1 MKQVNKK
8 WLSHLPLEV
17 IANTQDNYLD
27 AYVIALEGW
36 RRGLNLSWHTKKSN
50 KFKNIKTWFVD
61 EPGQLFSL
69 QSKENSHYF
78 FRSRGDKVL
87 NEAVEIGMN
96 KQKTKEL
103 LTKAEVPVPKG
114 KEFINNYSENDVI
127 NYAESLGYPVV
138 VKPKDGSFGRGVISQ
153 IMNNDE
159 LKEAL
164 HHLRYE
170 LKENEI
176 LLEKH
181 ITGNDYRLY
190 VVGDKVEGAILRI
203 APNVIGDGTKTIE
216 TLIKEKN
223 NLRNLNPRLATCPIR
238 TDNEAITYLNKNNYN
253 LNSIPK
259 ENETVYINDKAN
271 IYLGG
276 YPVEVLDELSDAI
289 KEIAIQAINAVP
301 GLNHGAVDLMIEKN
315 NEIDEMGYVIE
326 LNPTAQLGGILF
338 PLKGSPR
345 DIPSAII
352 DYYFPETKDNTRN
365 LLAYFKFQEV
375 LHPLVVGAANIAKV
389 TNCHNNHPV
398 VKKLTLKGD
407 FSDIKSIYKMRA
419 FMIKIK
425 LNGVIK
431 VLSENNIELLILGEE
446 TSILTFKENF
456 EAIEIQDEKLIHE
469 SLTQP
474 IKLGVE
480 IKDTT
485 HNLRT
490 NIKNLEERT
499 NKLKNEQL
507 KLEKEYN
514 KMLNSNS
521 WKLTSPLR
529 KVTGGIKKMIRRG
542 SN

>member
-69 QSKENSHYF
+69 HSKENSHYF
-78 FRSRGDKVL
+78 FRSRGDRVS

-103 LTKAEVPVPKG
+103 LTETSVPVPKG
-114 KEFINNYSENDVI
+114 KEFINNYTENDLI
-127 NYAESLGYPVV
+127 NYAETLGYPVV
-138 VKPKDGSFGRGVISQ
+138 IKPKDGSFGRGVISQ
-153 IMNNDE
+153 IMNSDE

-164 HHLRYE
+164 YHLRYE

-181 ITGNDYRLY
+181 ITGSDYRLY
-190 VVGDKVEGAILRI
+190 VVGDKVEGAILRV
-203 APNVIGDGTKTIE
+203 APNIIGDGIKTIE

-223 NLRNLNPRLATCPIR
+223 DLRNLNPRLATCPIR

-259 ENETVYINDKAN
+259 KNETVYINDKAN
-271 IYLGG
+271 ISLGG
-276 YPVEVLDELSDAI
+276 DPVDVLDELSDAM

-315 NEIDEMGYVIE
+315 NEIDEKGYVIE

-352 DYYFPETKDNTRN
+352 DYYFPETKDNKRN
-365 LLAYFKFQEV
+365 LLSYFKFQEV
-375 LHPLVVGAANIAKV
+375 LHPLVIGAANIVKV
-389 TNCHNNHPV
+389 TNCHIDHPV
-398 VKKLTLKGD
+398 AKRITLKGD
-407 FSDIKSIYKMRA
+407 FSDIKSIYKMRSL
-419 FMIKIK
+419 MIKIK
-425 LNGVIK
+425 LNGVIR
-431 VLSENNIELLILGEE
+431 VLSENDVEILIMGDE

-456 EAIEIQDEKLIHE
+456 KTIEIQDEKLIHE
-469 SLTQP
+469 SLTKP

-480 IKDTT
+480 IKDMT
-485 HNLRT
+485 HDLRT
-490 NIKNLEERT
+490 NIEYLEERT

-529 KVTGGIKKMIRRG
+529 KLTGSIKKLIRRE